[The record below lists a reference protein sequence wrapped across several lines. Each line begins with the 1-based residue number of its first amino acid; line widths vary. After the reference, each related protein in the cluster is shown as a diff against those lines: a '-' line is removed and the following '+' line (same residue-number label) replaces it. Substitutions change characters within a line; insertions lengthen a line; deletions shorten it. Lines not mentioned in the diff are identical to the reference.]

1 MDCPCLKLV
10 DYSEMKINNYFLED
24 MAQDSSSQLALF

>member
-1 MDCPCLKLV
+1 MDCPYLKLV

-24 MAQDSSSQLALF
+24 MTQDPSSQ